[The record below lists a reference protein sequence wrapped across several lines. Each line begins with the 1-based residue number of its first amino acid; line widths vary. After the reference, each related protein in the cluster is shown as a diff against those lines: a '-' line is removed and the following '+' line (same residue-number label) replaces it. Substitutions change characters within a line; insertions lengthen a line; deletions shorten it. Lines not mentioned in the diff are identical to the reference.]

1 MLSYIVPRRDMP
13 VNADQIENRIIA
25 VESQNKGG

>member
-1 MLSYIVPRRDMP
+1 MLSYIVPRRDML
-13 VNADQIENRIIA
+13 VNADQIENRIIT